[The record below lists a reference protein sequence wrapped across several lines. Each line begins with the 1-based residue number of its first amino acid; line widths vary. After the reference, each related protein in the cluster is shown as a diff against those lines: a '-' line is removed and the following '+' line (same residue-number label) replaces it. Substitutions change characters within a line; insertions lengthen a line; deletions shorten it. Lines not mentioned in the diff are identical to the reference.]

1 MIARPQHFSPQNALS
16 FQDQSVVAAYRYR
29 PPYPDEIFT
38 ILLNLITA
46 TPRRVLDV
54 GCGTGELARRLA
66 PLVDQ
71 VDAADFSQAM
81 IAEGKQL
88 PGGDHPHLRWWPGR
102 IEEVALDPPYSLVI
116 AGASLHWLD
125 WPVVLPRFRS
135 VLLPDSYL
143 AIVTHGTK
151 PDPWSLL
158 QNLVTRYRTDGGY
171 QPFDLLAELTDHALF
186 HQIGEQQT
194 KPIPFV
200 QSIDDSI
207 ESYHSRS
214 GFSRERMGIEQANAF
229 DQEAHAILHAAYPE
243 GQIPLEVVGSVVWG
257 FPGTGL
263 IP

>member
-1 MIARPQHFSPQNALS
+1 
-16 FQDQSVVAAYRYR
+16 
-29 PPYPDEIFT
+29 
-38 ILLNLITA
+38 
-46 TPRRVLDV
+46 
-54 GCGTGELARRLA
+54 
-66 PLVDQ
+66 
-71 VDAADFSQAM
+71 
-81 IAEGKQL
+81 
-88 PGGDHPHLRWWPGR
+88 LRWWPGR

-135 VLLPDSYL
+135 VLLPASYL